1 MCGDEVPGE
10 KEGDACGTSQ
20 TKRALRDEVRHRP
33 LPNDANNE
41 QAGCHDTGIDDPE
54 NHTKWYPERPSTN
67 GKEQLTIS
75 QSLHPNIAR
84 GNFRT
89 SMFVSLLP
97 STAVGQ
103 QLIAGVCLVAF
114 VLACLG
120 YRRLRDHPGLE
131 HV

>member
-1 MCGDEVPGE
+1 
-10 KEGDACGTSQ
+10 
-20 TKRALRDEVRHRP
+20 
-33 LPNDANNE
+33 
-41 QAGCHDTGIDDPE
+41 
-54 NHTKWYPERPSTN
+54 
-67 GKEQLTIS
+67 
-75 QSLHPNIAR
+75 IAR

-120 YRRLRDHPGLE
+120 YRRLRDQNRRISTALNNMSQGLNMFDAQGRITPLNAR
-131 HV
+131 